1 MYVGTRKRG
10 MGRLARAHG
19 LSALRGLR
27 GRGLGQDD
35 SSINWGTVLDT
46 GILTAG
52 AVASKAVTPPTYSS
66 VVNPVT
72 GAQTITSYAPIG
84 ATSSLINS
92 SDLTSSLGSLFS
104 SPLILLGGIALIAV
118 FALKR

>member
-19 LSALRGLR
+19 LSRLRGLR
-27 GRGLGQDD
+27 GVSLGQD
-35 SSINWGTVLDT
+35 SIDWGSILNT
-46 GILTAG
+46 GITTAG
-52 AVASKAVTPPTYSS
+52 AVAARAVTPPTYSS

-92 SDLTSSLGSLFS
+92 SDLTSSLGSLLS